1 MAGKQQNNGTTG
13 DALMVNEK
21 KGKALKT
28 KFAQAPQAGGAH
40 QEGKAPQTDEK
51 KARESSSMD
60 QSIEDAQH
68 KAITHGLRKFF
79 DNVAAEPIPDE
90 FLVLLKKMDD
100 NEEDK

>member
-1 MAGKQQNNGTTG
+1 
-13 DALMVNEK
+13 
-21 KGKALKT
+21 
-28 KFAQAPQAGGAH
+28 
-40 QEGKAPQTDEK
+40 
-51 KARESSSMD
+51 MD